1 MTHVHTRSVDG
12 ESRPFHFDSTWR
24 PDADID
30 RVWDILAD
38 IDSWPDWWPG
48 VLSTW
53 VLDRGTLEAEGRRAQ
68 VVVASPMGYTLRFTV
83 TITEAVKPRA
93 ATITVSGDLRGT
105 GRWWAVTDGERVDL
119 GFMWCV
125 VTRRRPVR
133 LLRPAASWA
142 HKRVMEAGLRG
153 LNRQVT

>member
-48 VLSTW
+48 VRSTH
-53 VLDRGTLEAEGRRAQ
+53 VLDQGTPEAEGRRAQ

-93 ATITVSGDLRGT
+93 ATITVSGDLRGVGT
-105 GRWWAVTDGERVDL
+105 WRTLTDSDRADL

-125 VTRRRPVR
+125 VTRRRLVR
-133 LLRPAASWA
+133 LLRPAAPWA
-142 HKRVMEAGLRG
+142 HGRVMQAGLRG
-153 LNRQVT
+153 LERHVT